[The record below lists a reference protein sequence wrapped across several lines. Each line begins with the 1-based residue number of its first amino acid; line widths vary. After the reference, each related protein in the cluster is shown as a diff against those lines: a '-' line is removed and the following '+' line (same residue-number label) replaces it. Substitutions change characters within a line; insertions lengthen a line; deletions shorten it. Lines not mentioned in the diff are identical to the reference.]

1 MRRCRRSGSSTTT
14 RSAAFGGRRLA
25 ERGAGPALARTQA
38 APSYWRPMT
47 RLMNSADSMRH
58 DARRILTLELLPG
71 PLAICRFAPD
81 APVPAWASG
90 GALLAIVRTKGE
102 LSVTCAEE
110 LIPPTLS
117 ASRDWRALELRGPF
131 DHGLVGIL
139 LDVAAPLARA
149 KVSIM
154 P

>member
-1 MRRCRRSGSSTTT
+1 
-14 RSAAFGGRRLA
+14 
-25 ERGAGPALARTQA
+25 
-38 APSYWRPMT
+38 
-47 RLMNSADSMRH
+47 MNSADSMRP
-58 DARRILTLELLPG
+58 DSRRILTLELLRG

-81 APVPAWASG
+81 APIPAWASG

-110 LIPPTLS
+110 LVPPTLD

-131 DHGLVGIL
+131 DHGLVGVL
-139 LDVAAPLARA
+139 LEVAAPLARA

-154 P
+154 PIATYDTDYVLVRSSQLALAIATLRAAGHTIVEL